1 MAHAPRQEAHYVT
14 PAEYDQLELESGIKY
29 EWFSGEVFPL
39 GGYAHAMAGARPVH
53 NIIAAQAL
61 AQLVNQLDDQ
71 PCDARGSDQRV
82 KIEAHDAITYPDI
95 VVACPPHEYD
105 ERHTT
110 ALFNPRVI
118 IEILSPSTEKR
129 DRNEKF
135 AMFRSVASLKHYI
148 LIASEY
154 KSIEHF
160 ERDGE
165 RWIYNVAHKDDDCIT
180 LSDLNCHLCVRD
192 VYKRLDLPSATMNF
206 ERSE

>member
-1 MAHAPRQEAHYVT
+1 MAYAPRQESPYVT
-14 PAEYDQLELESGIKY
+14 PEEYDQLELESGIKY

-39 GGYAHAMAGARPVH
+39 GGYAHAMAGARPAH
-53 NIIAAQAL
+53 NIIAMNVGASL
-61 AQLVNQLDDQ
+61 HRQLDEHE
-71 PCDARGSDQRV
+71 CDARGSDQRV
-82 KIEAHDAITYPDI
+82 KIEAHDVITYPDI
-95 VVACPPHEYD
+95 VVACPPHQYD

-110 ALFNPRVI
+110 ALLNPRVI

-165 RWIYNVAHKDDDCIT
+165 RWIYNVAHRDDDCIA
-180 LSDLNCHLCVRD
+180 LNDLNCHLCVRD
-192 VYKRLDLPSATMNF
+192 VYKRLDLPSATIDF
-206 ERSE
+206 ERSD